1 MDYIKRDLEEQIP
14 ILSKKYPCVVV
25 TGPRQAGKT
34 TLLKRLMDEKRTYVN
49 LEDFEERRMAR
60 KEPVLFLQMHPLP
73 IYIDEVQYAPELLV
87 YIKIAVDNGAEPG
100 TFWLASSQTF
110 PELTSLCESS
120 VEGVAACSLSFLS
133 QHEMYGSGKQ
143 TPFSVHLNALVQRKQ
158 THSPADLKEL
168 YERIWRGAMPEF
180 ICSQSIRR
188 ELAAAEPAGGGS
200 ENWNA
205 FYNGYLQSYIERDA
219 GELVSL
225 ADKMQFG
232 DFIRAAACRVGQM
245 LNLHQIAQEVGIS
258 DDTGRRWL
266 QVLERTH
273 LVFCL
278 YPYQDPK
285 LKRVIKAPKLFFF
298 DTGLAAYLTRYASSE
313 ILMNGALSGGI
324 LENYAVAEVMKSYAA
339 DRSGCRFW
347 YYRDKEGKEIDLIL
361 ERDGWLCPLEVK
373 RSANPEQKG
382 IRVFSILDKA
392 SLPRERG
399 GVLCLRADLSAFNS
413 NDLMIPIW
421 VI

>member
-14 ILSKKYPCVVV
+14 VLSEKYPCVVV

-34 TLLKRLMDEKRTYVN
+34 TLLKGLMDEKRTYVN
-49 LEDFEERRMAR
+49 LEDFEERRMAK

-73 IYIDEVQYAPELLV
+73 IFIDEVQYAPELLV

-100 TFWLASSQTF
+100 MFWLASSQIF

-120 VEGVAACSLSFLS
+120 MEGVAACSLSFLS

-143 TPFSVHLNALVQRKQ
+143 APFSVHLNALVQRKR
-158 THSPADLKEL
+158 THSPADLKDL
-168 YERIWRGAMPEF
+168 YERIWKGAMPEY
-180 ICSQSIRR
+180 ICG
-188 ELAAAEPAGGGS
+188 AAKSGKPGD
-200 ENWNA
+200 WNA

-245 LNLHQIAQEVGIS
+245 LNLHQIAQEVLIS
-258 DDTGRRWL
+258 DDTARRWL

-285 LKRVIKAPKLFFF
+285 LRRVIKAPKLFFF
-298 DTGLAAYLTRYASSE
+298 DTGLAAYLTRYASPD

-324 LENYAVAEVMKSYAA
+324 LENYAVAEIVKSYAA
-339 DRSGCRFW
+339 DRNGCRFW

-373 RSANPEQKG
+373 RSANPELKG

-421 VI
+421 MI

>member
-14 ILSKKYPCVVV
+14 GLSEKYPCVVV

-34 TLLKRLMDEKRTYVN
+34 TLLKGLMDEKRTYVN
-49 LEDFEERRMAR
+49 LEDFEERRMAK

-73 IYIDEVQYAPELLV
+73 IFIDEVQYAPELLV

-100 TFWLASSQTF
+100 TFWLASSQIF

-120 VEGVAACSLSFLS
+120 MEGVAACSLSFLS

-143 TPFSVHLNALVQRKQ
+143 APFSVHLNALVQRKR

-168 YERIWRGAMPEF
+168 YERIWRGSMPEY
-180 ICSQSIRR
+180 ICG
-188 ELAAAEPAGGGS
+188 AAKSGKPGD
-200 ENWNA
+200 WNA

-245 LNLHQIAQEVGIS
+245 LNLHQIAQEVLIS
-258 DDTGRRWL
+258 DDTARRWL

-273 LVFCL
+273 LAFCL

-285 LKRVIKAPKLFFF
+285 LRRVIKAPKLFFF
-298 DTGLAAYLTRYASSE
+298 DTGLAAYLTRYASPD

-324 LENYAVAEVMKSYAA
+324 LENYAVAEIMKSYAA
-339 DRSGCRFW
+339 DRNGCRFW

-421 VI
+421 MI

>member
-14 ILSKKYPCVVV
+14 GLSEKYPCVVV
-25 TGPRQAGKT
+25 VGPRRAGKT
-34 TLLKRLMDEKRTYVN
+34 TLLKGLMDEKRTYVN

-100 TFWLASSQTF
+100 TFWLASSQIF

-120 VEGVAACSLSFLS
+120 AQGAVMCTLSFLS

-143 TPFSVHLNALVQRKQ
+143 TPFSVHLNGLVQRKQ
-158 THSPADLKEL
+158 SREPADLKEL
-168 YERIWRGAMPEF
+168 YERIWRGTMPEY
-180 ICSQSIRR
+180 ICGEAQD
-188 ELAAAEPAGGGS
+188 
-200 ENWNA
+200 WKA

-219 GELVSL
+219 GELVIL

-258 DDTGRRWL
+258 DDTARRWL
-266 QVLERTH
+266 QVLERTQ

-285 LKRVIKAPKLFFF
+285 LRRAIKAPKLYFT

-313 ILMNGALSGGI
+313 ILMNGALSSGI
-324 LENYAVAEVMKSYAA
+324 LENYAVGEFLKTYAA
-339 DRSGCRFW
+339 DKSGCRFW

-361 ERDGWLCPLEVK
+361 EHDGWLCPLEVK

-392 SLPRERG
+392 SFPRERG
-399 GVLCLRADLSAFNS
+399 GVLCLKEELSAYNS

-421 VI
+421 MI

>member
-14 ILSKKYPCVVV
+14 GLSEKYPCVVV

-34 TLLKRLMDEKRTYVN
+34 TLLKGLMDEKRTYVN
-49 LEDFEERRMAR
+49 LEDFEERRMAK

-73 IYIDEVQYAPELLV
+73 IFIDEVQYAPELLV

-100 TFWLASSQTF
+100 TFWLASSQIF

-120 VEGVAACSLSFLS
+120 MEGVAACSLSFLS

-143 TPFSVHLNALVQRKQ
+143 APFSVHLNALVQRKR

-168 YERIWRGAMPEF
+168 YERIWRGSMPEY
-180 ICSQSIRR
+180 ICG
-188 ELAAAEPAGGGS
+188 AAKSGKPGD
-200 ENWNA
+200 WNA

-245 LNLHQIAQEVGIS
+245 LNLHQIAQEVLIS
-258 DDTGRRWL
+258 DDTARRWL

-273 LVFCL
+273 LAFCL

-285 LKRVIKAPKLFFF
+285 LRRVIKAPKLFFF
-298 DTGLAAYLTRYASSE
+298 DTGLAAYLTRYASPD

-324 LENYAVAEVMKSYAA
+324 LENYAVAEIMKSYAA
-339 DRSGCRFW
+339 DRNGCRFW

-373 RSANPEQKG
+373 RSANPELKG

-421 VI
+421 MI

>member
-14 ILSKKYPCVVV
+14 VLSEKYPCVVV

-34 TLLKRLMDEKRTYVN
+34 TLLKGLMDEKRTYVN
-49 LEDFEERRMAR
+49 LEDFEERRMAK

-73 IYIDEVQYAPELLV
+73 IFIDEVQYAPELLV

-100 TFWLASSQTF
+100 MFWLASSQIF

-120 VEGVAACSLSFLS
+120 MEGVAACSLSFLS

-143 TPFSVHLNALVQRKQ
+143 APFSVHLNALVQRKR
-158 THSPADLKEL
+158 THSPADLKDL
-168 YERIWRGAMPEF
+168 YERIWKGAMPEY
-180 ICSQSIRR
+180 ICG
-188 ELAAAEPAGGGS
+188 AAKSGKPGD
-200 ENWNA
+200 WNA

-245 LNLHQIAQEVGIS
+245 LNLHQIAQEVLIS
-258 DDTGRRWL
+258 DDTARRWL

-285 LKRVIKAPKLFFF
+285 LRRVIKAPKLFFF
-298 DTGLAAYLTRYASSE
+298 DTGLAAYLTRYASPD

-324 LENYAVAEVMKSYAA
+324 LENYAVAEIMKSYAA
-339 DRSGCRFW
+339 DRNGCRFW

-421 VI
+421 MI

>member
-14 ILSKKYPCVVV
+14 VLSEKYPCVVV

-34 TLLKRLMDEKRTYVN
+34 TLLKGLMDEKRTYVN
-49 LEDFEERRMAR
+49 LEDFEERRMAK

-73 IYIDEVQYAPELLV
+73 IFIDEVQYAPELLV

-100 TFWLASSQTF
+100 MFWLASSQIF

-120 VEGVAACSLSFLS
+120 MEGVAACSLSFLS

-143 TPFSVHLNALVQRKQ
+143 APFSVHLNALVQRKR
-158 THSPADLKEL
+158 THSPADLKDL
-168 YERIWRGAMPEF
+168 YERIWKGAMPEY
-180 ICSQSIRR
+180 ICG
-188 ELAAAEPAGGGS
+188 AAKSGKPGD
-200 ENWNA
+200 WNA

-245 LNLHQIAQEVGIS
+245 LNLHQIAQEVLIS
-258 DDTGRRWL
+258 DDTARRWL

-285 LKRVIKAPKLFFF
+285 LRRVIKAPKLFFF
-298 DTGLAAYLTRYASSE
+298 DTGLAAYLTRYASPD

-324 LENYAVAEVMKSYAA
+324 LENYAVAEIMKSYAA
-339 DRSGCRFW
+339 DRNGCRFW

-373 RSANPEQKG
+373 RSANPELKG

-421 VI
+421 MI

>member
-1 MDYIKRDLEEQIP
+1 MDGIKRDLEEQIP
-14 ILSKKYPCVVV
+14 VLSEKYPCVVV

-34 TLLKRLMDEKRTYVN
+34 TLLKGLMDEKRTYVN
-49 LEDFEERRMAR
+49 LEDFEERRMAK

-73 IYIDEVQYAPELLV
+73 IFIDEVQYAPELLV

-100 TFWLASSQTF
+100 TFWLASSQIF

-120 VEGVAACSLSFLS
+120 MDGVAACSLSFLS

-143 TPFSVHLNALVQRKQ
+143 APFSVHLNALVQRKR

-168 YERIWRGAMPEF
+168 YERIWRGSMPEY
-180 ICSQSIRR
+180 ICG
-188 ELAAAEPAGGGS
+188 AAKSGKPGD
-200 ENWNA
+200 WNA

-245 LNLHQIAQEVGIS
+245 LNLHQIAQEVLIS
-258 DDTGRRWL
+258 DDTARRWL

-285 LKRVIKAPKLFFF
+285 LRRVIKAPKLFFF
-298 DTGLAAYLTRYASSE
+298 DTGLAAYLTRYASPD

-324 LENYAVAEVMKSYAA
+324 LENYAVAEIMKSYAA
-339 DRSGCRFW
+339 DRNGCRFW
-347 YYRDKEGKEIDLIL
+347 SYRDKEGKEIDLIL

-421 VI
+421 MI